1 MGVTVLIG
9 ALYIQAPDMDPK
21 EFQQLAEK
29 ISSGMATE
37 KEVALYNYYYN
48 QFQNDTEWDSSVL
61 GEKEEVER
69 ELYERISTDLPGY
82 KTKFRSFPYLKIAA
96 AVILITISIGVL
108 IQNQQQELSPTYTE
122 ESRLKQ
128 DVDPGTNKA
137 VLTLS
142 DGTVLNLDESQ
153 SGILADQGGAQIKK
167 MEDGQIAYTSAEN
180 LQNGDLGE
188 NVFNTITIPRGGQYK
203 LMLPDGTKVW
213 LNASSS
219 LKFPVS
225 FIGNNRVVEL
235 EGEAYFEVAAIYR
248 KNSSQRQPFIVKTS
262 SQQIEVLGT
271 HFNVNAYRNEEVVK
285 TTLVEGKVK
294 ISSIATGESRT
305 LKQGQQTQVSKTGN
319 IRLFEDID
327 TEEVMA
333 WKNGMFYFNN
343 TDLATIMRQLSR
355 WYNVEVDIDNM
366 PQRKFNGALS
376 RDVKLSQVLKMM
388 ETTSGLKF
396 KIDERRISM
405 LK

>member
-1 MGVTVLIG
+1 MGVIVLIG
-9 ALYIQAPDMDPK
+9 ALYIQAPDMNPK

-37 KEVALYNYYYN
+37 KEVALYNYYYD
-48 QFQNDTEWDSSVL
+48 QFQKDTEWDSSVL
-61 GEKEEVER
+61 GEKEAVER
-69 ELYERISTDLPGY
+69 ELYERIRMDLPGY
-82 KTKFRSFPYLKIAA
+82 KTKFRSFPFLKIVA
-96 AVILITISIGVL
+96 AVVLIAISIGVL
-108 IQNQQQELSPTYTE
+108 IQNQQQELSPAYTV

-142 DGTVLNLDESQ
+142 DGTVLNLDESKR
-153 SGILADQGGAQIKK
+153 GVLADQGGAQIKK
-167 MEDGQIAYTSAEN
+167 LEDGEVAYTSAEN
-180 LQNGDLGE
+180 PQNGNLGE
-188 NVFNTITIPRGGQYK
+188 NVFNTITIPRGGQYQ
-203 LMLPDGTKVW
+203 LVLPDGTKVS

-225 FIGNNRVVEL
+225 FTGNSRVVEL
-235 EGEAYFEVAAIYR
+235 EGEAYFEVATVYR

-285 TTLVEGKVK
+285 TTLVEGKVRV
-294 ISSIATGESRT
+294 SSIVTKETRT
-305 LKQGQQTQVSKTGN
+305 LNPGEQTQIAKTGH
-319 IRLFEDID
+319 IRLLEDID
-327 TEEVMA
+327 VEEVTA
-333 WKNGMFYFNN
+333 WKDGMFYFNN

-366 PQRKFNGALS
+366 PQKKFNGALP

>member
-9 ALYIQAPDMDPK
+9 ALYIQAPDMNPK

-37 KEVALYNYYYN
+37 KEVALYNYYYD
-48 QFQNDTEWDSSVL
+48 QFQKDTEWDSSVL
-61 GEKEEVER
+61 GEKEAVER
-69 ELYERISTDLPGY
+69 ELYERIRMDLPGY
-82 KTKFRSFPYLKIAA
+82 KTKFRSFPFLKIVA
-96 AVILITISIGVL
+96 AVVLIAISIGVL
-108 IQNQQQELSPTYTE
+108 IQNQQQELSPAYTV

-142 DGTVLNLDESQ
+142 DGTVLNLDESK
-153 SGILADQGGAQIKK
+153 SGVLADQGGAQIKK
-167 MEDGQIAYTSAEN
+167 LEDGEVAYTSAEN
-180 LQNGDLGE
+180 PQNGNLGE
-188 NVFNTITIPRGGQYK
+188 NVFNTITIPRGGQYQ
-203 LMLPDGTKVW
+203 LVLPDGTKVS

-225 FIGNNRVVEL
+225 FTGNSRVVEL
-235 EGEAYFEVAAIYR
+235 EGEAYFEVATVYR

-285 TTLVEGKVK
+285 TTLVEGKVRV
-294 ISSIATGESRT
+294 SSIVTKETRT
-305 LKQGQQTQVSKTGN
+305 LNPGQQTQIAKTGH
-319 IRLFEDID
+319 IRLLKDID
-327 TEEVMA
+327 VEEVTA
-333 WKNGMFYFNN
+333 WKDGMFYFNN

-366 PQRKFNGALS
+366 PQKKFNGALP

>member
-1 MGVTVLIG
+1 MN
-9 ALYIQAPDMDPK
+9 PK

-37 KEVALYNYYYN
+37 KEVALYNYYYD
-48 QFQNDTEWDSSVL
+48 QFQKDTEWDSSVL
-61 GEKEEVER
+61 GEKEAVER
-69 ELYERISTDLPGY
+69 ELYERIRMDLPGY
-82 KTKFRSFPYLKIAA
+82 KTKFRSFPFLKIVA
-96 AVILITISIGVL
+96 AVVLIAISIGVL
-108 IQNQQQELSPTYTE
+108 IQNQQQELSPAYTV

-142 DGTVLNLDESQ
+142 DGTVLNLDESKR
-153 SGILADQGGAQIKK
+153 GVLADQGGAQIKK
-167 MEDGQIAYTSAEN
+167 LEDGEVAYTSAEN
-180 LQNGDLGE
+180 PQNGNLGE
-188 NVFNTITIPRGGQYK
+188 NVFNTITIPRGGQYQ
-203 LMLPDGTKVW
+203 LVLPDGTKVS

-225 FIGNNRVVEL
+225 FTGNSRVVEL
-235 EGEAYFEVAAIYR
+235 EGEAYFEVATVYR

-285 TTLVEGKVK
+285 TTLVEGKVRV
-294 ISSIATGESRT
+294 SSIVTKETRT
-305 LKQGQQTQVSKTGN
+305 LNPGEQTQIAKTGH
-319 IRLFEDID
+319 IRLLEDID
-327 TEEVMA
+327 VEEVTA
-333 WKNGMFYFNN
+333 WKDGMFYFNN

-366 PQRKFNGALS
+366 PQKKFNGALP